1 VRRPQSVRRVI
12 TRGGIIAA
20 SLATIGAVFSLGGS
34 AAAFP
39 QPTISEVEHEI
50 TVLNNKVNTL
60 GQQYDQVLQNLSL
73 ANARLKLL
81 NRETKRYRVT
91 FEAMRAQVDRIATV
105 AFEQGGVDSPIGLL
119 TSSTPQQVLNQSS
132 VLSELSTVDSSQ
144 IARYLAASHQLLNA
158 QQQASRTR
166 LGILEI
172 KKSMGKRLHKLKAL
186 QGQEET
192 LLTQLTPVQRRVVTQ
207 GGGNGNGGTGGTG
220 GGNNPKPPPVSGA
233 AGKAVDYA
241 YQMIGCTYFYGG
253 TGPCNAPGYDC
264 SGLMMEAWASAGVSI
279 PRVSYDQIGSLPPV
293 SLHTASGAF
302 TTANLAPGDILCF
315 AGNSHVGMYVG
326 GGYLVDA
333 PSAGHP
339 VERVPLSGWYAQ
351 ELDAAVRP

>member
-1 VRRPQSVRRVI
+1 M
-12 TRGGIIAA
+12 IAA
-20 SLATIGAVFSLGGS
+20 SLAATGAVISLGGS

-39 QPTISEVEHEI
+39 QPSIGEVQHEI
-50 TVLNNKVNTL
+50 TVLNNKVNVL

-81 NRETKRYRVT
+81 NRETKRYRAN
-91 FEAMRAQVDRIATV
+91 FQAMRAQVDRIATV
-105 AFEQGGVDSPIGLL
+105 AYEQGGVDSPIGLL
-119 TSSTPQQVLNQSS
+119 TSSTPQEVLDQSS
-132 VLSELSTVDSSQ
+132 ILGELSAVDSSQ
-144 IARYLAASHQLLNA
+144 IARYLAASHQLITA

-166 LGILEI
+166 RGILAI
-172 KKSMGKRLHKLKAL
+172 KNSIGGRLHKLKTL

-192 LLTQLTPVQRRVVTQ
+192 LLAELTPVQRRVVTQ
-207 GGGNGNGGTGGTG
+207 GGGNGGTGGTGGTG
-220 GGNNPKPPPVSGA
+220 GSNPKPPPVSGA

-241 YQMIGCTYFYGG
+241 YSRVGCPYFYGG
-253 TGPCNAPGYDC
+253 SGPCDAPGYDC

-279 PRVSYDQIGSLPPV
+279 PRVSYDQMGSLPPV

-302 TTANLAPGDILCF
+302 TTANLEPGDIMGF

-326 GGYLVDA
+326 SGYLIDA

-339 VERVPLSGWYAQ
+339 VERVALSGWYLQ
-351 ELDAAVRP
+351 ELDGAVRP